1 MILLQAVI
9 FVVDCAAPEKLSE
22 AADAV
27 AEVMSIGTLSGLPLV
42 VFCNKCDRRRQGDD
56 ETETETLSLEEIEA
70 ALSPRRKNL
79 GTLMGVFDTSS
90 FESEGIQVALDSL
103 VQKGAK
109 IDDAHKFSPPLDGIL
124 CSLTMT
130 SYLAYFETPPVR
142 TSQME

>member
-56 ETETETLSLEEIEA
+56 ETETETLSLEEVEA

-103 VQKGAK
+103 VQKGAN
-109 IDDAHKFSPPLDGIL
+109 IYDVDTIFGFFLPLPL
-124 CSLTMT
+124 
-130 SYLAYFETPPVR
+130 F
-142 TSQME
+142 